1 VLAAHRRTADAA
13 GVNWKAA
20 IYQQV
25 RQEMNAKELAIER
38 MCELASLSRRGFYSF
53 DPDAKPAERDMDLR
67 DAIQRIAIE
76 MPSYGRP
83 RITAELRRRG
93 WLVNPKRV
101 YRILREDN
109 LLCLRRR
116 KFLVTTDSRHGFRIY
131 PNLAGQMKMSDV
143 NQLWTA
149 DITYI
154 RLETEFVY
162 LAVVLDAFSR
172 RVIGW
177 ALDRTL
183 ETKLTM
189 AALEMALSRR
199 SVKAGLVHHS
209 DRGVKYAADDYTGL
223 LAQHGVQ
230 ISMSRKGNPY
240 DNSRTESF
248 MKTLK
253 YEEVYRQE
261 YRDLPD
267 ALRSLRR
274 FMEKVYNEKRLHS
287 ALGYLP
293 PSEFEAHLVVTNR
306 LTEAASR
313 QLSV

>member
-1 VLAAHRRTADAA
+1 MSGA
-13 GVNWKAA
+13 
-20 IYQQV
+20 
-25 RQEMNAKELAIER
+25 ELAIER
-38 MCELASLSRRGFYSF
+38 MCALAGVSRRGFYRF
-53 DPDAKPAERDMDLR
+53 DPDASRARRDMDLR
-67 DAIQRIAIE
+67 DAIQRIALE

-93 WLVNPKRV
+93 WVVNPKRV
-101 YRILREDN
+101 YRIMREDN
-109 LLCLRRR
+109 LLCLRRG

-131 PNLAGQMKMSDV
+131 PNLAGEMTLSNV
-143 NQLWTA
+143 NQLWIA

-154 RLETEFVY
+154 RLESEFVY

-183 ETKLTM
+183 EAKLTV

-199 SVKAGLVHHS
+199 KVQVGLMHHS
-209 DRGVKYAADDYTGL
+209 DRGIQYAAAEYTGL
-223 LAQHGVQ
+223 LTQHGIQ

-240 DNSRTESF
+240 DNARTESF

-274 FMEKVYNEKRLHS
+274 FIEKVYNEKRLHS

-293 PSEFEAHLVVTNR
+293 PAEFETNLVVNNNCK
-306 LTEAASR
+306 EAASR
-313 QLSV
+313 QLSL